1 MDRDKV
7 FELFDRINVWKRG
20 GERAPH
26 KPLLILYAMGKCQRN
41 EGRLIPYSE
50 VDEKLHSLL
59 IEFGPLRKSVH
70 PEYPFWRLQ
79 NDGIWEVLDADKL
92 KRRKNSSD
100 VLKSDLIKN
109 NIFGGFIEPIYKSL
123 RKDGRLLSEIAQI
136 ILTRN
141 FPESIHDDILR
152 TVGLNIGYKLVSG
165 PKRDPNFQSRVFM
178 AYEYK
183 CAICDY
189 DVRLENQIIGL
200 EAAHIKWHM
209 AGGPDIESNGIA
221 LCVLHHNVFDR
232 GAFTISNDLKVLV
245 SQKVHGGEGLND
257 WLLRYHDKAIRLPQS
272 PDHYPRENYLGWHMK
287 QVFKGPPR
295 HTNKSI

>member
-141 FPESIHDDILR
+141 FPESIHGKHLTLTHSR
-152 TVGLNIGYKLVSG
+152 RLVWVCSYTT
-165 PKRDPNFQSRVFM
+165 P
-178 AYEYK
+178 
-183 CAICDY
+183 
-189 DVRLENQIIGL
+189 VRARLLQHRPQAEN
-200 EAAHIKWHM
+200 
-209 AGGPDIESNGIA
+209 
-221 LCVLHHNVFDR
+221 
-232 GAFTISNDLKVLV
+232 
-245 SQKVHGGEGLND
+245 
-257 WLLRYHDKAIRLPQS
+257 S
-272 PDHYPRENYLGWHMK
+272 PDSRQQRNNAS
-287 QVFKGPPR
+287 R
-295 HTNKSI
+295 SIRYDPTSKITKCHRNRRFP